1 MSKKK
6 KAFILLLVLVIV
18 AGAVILLFH
27 RDNAEYVDAT
37 QKDEVRWAYELLS
50 GALSSSDI
58 MYCDYL
64 AYAKEE
70 DGTGSFTAGEG
81 QTQVLSYRQSA
92 EYTVNVEAAGWY
104 YIKLDYMAAGNNL
117 SDFSADIKING
128 EQAYYEM
135 KTIGIAAEIPVKS
148 RGEQNTGDECFFGW
162 LGARRAYRYGTGS
175 RHPFLRG
182 VPRGAF
188 RGTCFWY
195 V

>member
-1 MSKKK
+1 MDKNDFMIDPHFDIRTGVLPEGGIALGALWRGRSFGMSKKK

-70 DGTGSFTAGEG
+70 
-81 QTQVLSYRQSA
+81 
-92 EYTVNVEAAGWY
+92 
-104 YIKLDYMAAGNNL
+104 
-117 SDFSADIKING
+117 
-128 EQAYYEM
+128 
-135 KTIGIAAEIPVKS
+135 IG
-148 RGEQNTGDECFFGW
+148 
-162 LGARRAYRYGTGS
+162 RA
-175 RHPFLRG
+175 H
-182 VPRGAF
+182 V
-188 RGTCFWY
+188 
-195 V
+195 